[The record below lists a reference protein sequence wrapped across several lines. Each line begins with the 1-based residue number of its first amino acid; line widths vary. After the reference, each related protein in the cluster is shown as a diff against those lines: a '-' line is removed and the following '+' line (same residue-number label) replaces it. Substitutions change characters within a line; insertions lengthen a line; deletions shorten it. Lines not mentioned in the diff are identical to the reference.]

1 MSRHNRRRTRGGSHK
16 KTALSHISNPNP
28 NPYTYHSSSPLS
40 PSSTS
45 SSIWTPNNMSLTSN
59 TKSFRTGVS
68 ARHWHNRYMAWLVR
82 EKRQR
87 EELAR
92 LEEEKRRI
100 FGVISGAGPDVEE
113 DGLCEKML
121 EYFGGLDFVE

>member
-1 MSRHNRRRTRGGSHK
+1 
-16 KTALSHISNPNP
+16 
-28 NPYTYHSSSPLS
+28 
-40 PSSTS
+40 
-45 SSIWTPNNMSLTSN
+45 
-59 TKSFRTGVS
+59 
-68 ARHWHNRYMAWLVR
+68 MAWLVR